1 MRKERK
7 SVVITN
13 QESELE
19 KLNGAIGDN
28 TKPKDE
34 IIKEIRFIPSRTKDK
49 AWTLLYGIFNGARF
63 AAFYAAVLFM
73 PMADYIVCIAT
84 TPIFSYVFSCLLIKT
99 KFTILKVR
107 KLQILCYLF
116 YTLIFDRYHILCLIS
131 INIRLLI

>member
-1 MRKERK
+1 MRRERK

-13 QESELE
+13 PESELE
-19 KLNGAIGDN
+19 KLNGAIEDN

-34 IIKEIRFIPSRTKDK
+34 TIKEIRFIPSRTKDK

-99 KFTILKVR
+99 KFTILKVCR
-107 KLQILCYLF
+107 LQIIWYVFYKLF
-116 YTLIFDRYHILCLIS
+116 NTCHILCLRS
-131 INIRLLI
+131 MNI

>member
-1 MRKERK
+1 MRKERI

-19 KLNGAIGDN
+19 KLNRAIGDN

-34 IIKEIRFIPSRTKDK
+34 IVKEIRFIPSRTKDK

-84 TPIFSYVFSCLLIKT
+84 TPIFSYVFSCLLIKPKSLWSRCVNYENFGIYST
-99 KFTILKVR
+99 HYNI
-107 KLQILCYLF
+107 IF
-116 YTLIFDRYHILCLIS
+116 YV
-131 INIRLLI
+131 